1 MIRYFIKR
9 ILMLIPVV
17 IAVAIVIFT
26 LMYFVPGDPAE
37 IILGAQVTQEQKD
50 ALHEQLGLD
59 QPYIV
64 QLGRYLYDTFIRFD
78 LGTSWINSKSVSAEL
93 GARLPKTMIFAI
105 AAMVIQVL
113 LGVPLGIFAAT
124 HHNKFGDQLTMVIA
138 LAGVSIPSFWLA
150 LMLMLL
156 FGVRLKW
163 LPVYGVEQWQ
173 GWILPVICG
182 SLGVL
187 AQMARQA
194 RSSMLEVIRSDYID
208 TARAKGLPRRTIIY
222 KYALPNGL
230 IPIVQTLGN
239 AFGTSL
245 GGTLIIET
253 VFSIPGVGMYLQQGI
268 ATRDRP
274 IVRSSVVILSILFSL
289 IMLLVDLAFAFID
302 PRIKAQYARGGRLK
316 KKRVKYNT
324 RGKEAA

>member
-222 KYALPNGL
+222 KSALPNGL

-289 IMLLVDLAFAFID
+289 IMLLVDPAFAFID

-316 KKRVKYNT
+316 KKRAKYNT